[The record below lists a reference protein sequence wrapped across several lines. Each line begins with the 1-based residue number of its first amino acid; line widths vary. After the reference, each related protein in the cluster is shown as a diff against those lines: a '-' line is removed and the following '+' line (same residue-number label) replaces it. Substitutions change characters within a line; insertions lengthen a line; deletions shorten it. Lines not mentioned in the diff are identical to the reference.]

1 MISIGIM
8 TEYDPE
14 VAEEMGRLLCDL
26 SSSYDGA
33 PVERELLEEII
44 DSPLHDIIVAF
55 DDEKLV
61 GMASVSAICG
71 AKIGKNEYLEDFV
84 VSKDSQGK
92 GIGSQIWE
100 HILDWGRK
108 KGCKRL
114 EFTSSGKGKKIH
126 AVEFY
131 KKKGAEI
138 RDTNCFRIE
147 L

>member
-1 MISIGIM
+1 MISIGEM
-8 TEYDPE
+8 TEYDAGI
-14 VAEEMGRLLCDL
+14 AEEMGKLLCDL
-26 SSSYDGA
+26 SSSYNGE
-33 PVERELLEEII
+33 PVARELLEEII

-61 GMASVSAICG
+61 GMASVSVITG

-84 VSKDSQGK
+84 VAKDCQGK

-100 HILDWGRK
+100 EILNWGRK

-114 EFTSSGKGKKIH
+114 EFTSSGKGKKQH
-126 AVEFY
+126 AVDFY
-131 KKKGAEI
+131 KNKGAEI
-138 RDTNCFRIE
+138 RETNCFRIE